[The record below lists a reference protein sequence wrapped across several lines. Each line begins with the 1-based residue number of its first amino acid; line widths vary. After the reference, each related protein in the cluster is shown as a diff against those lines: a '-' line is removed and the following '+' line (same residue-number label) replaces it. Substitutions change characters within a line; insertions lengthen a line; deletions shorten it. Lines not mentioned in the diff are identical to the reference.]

1 MPPSLPSSLKTQR
14 SAFSW
19 RYYAFFGAL
28 AMSLGTIAPKVDAA
42 EASPILTGDLN
53 PSLKTTISL
62 NAADASLSE
71 VLKVLADRSG
81 MNFVASEGVQKAR
94 ISIILNKT
102 PVAEAIDLIVRAAG
116 LGYEII
122 GNSVLIGDGAK
133 LKDEVGQSGY
143 VIALNYAD
151 ADEVVQMLGDLT
163 KSVKV
168 DRGGNRLVAYAS
180 PRVINEI
187 TRIVKAVDH
196 PHTQV
201 LLETR
206 ILEVAL
212 DDNNRYGIEW
222 GNLSPLSTG
231 LLFPEVPAVNGWQL
245 QGGKRLPISVPLALD
260 LLIQN
265 GDARVLMNSKL
276 TTTNNREASL
286 LIGQKIPYV
295 VQSFNSSASTTG
307 PNLQV
312 QKEEVG
318 VKMKMLP
325 HVNDDGEISLTLE
338 PEVSSIAGFKGPNS
352 DLPLVKVR
360 TTKTT
365 VRVSDGQTIFLA
377 GLISEEETSVES
389 RVPIL
394 GQLPVLGALFTH
406 KVKVKTKTNLII
418 EIKPK
423 IIRKSAELQFINET
437 PK

>member
-1 MPPSLPSSLKTQR
+1 MSSVFKSSMLALLWLVSCLPWSS
-14 SAFSW
+14 
-19 RYYAFFGAL
+19 
-28 AMSLGTIAPKVDAA
+28 AMAQET
-42 EASPILTGDLN
+42 SPILTGDLN
-53 PSLKTTISL
+53 PALKTAVSL
-62 NAADASLSE
+62 NAQDASLAE
-71 VLKVLADRSG
+71 VLKVMADRSG

-102 PVAEAIDLIVRAAG
+102 PVSEAIDLIVRAAG
-116 LGYEII
+116 LSYEVI

-143 VIALNYAD
+143 VIGLNYAN
-151 ADEVVQMLGDLT
+151 ADEVAVMLSDLT

-168 DRGGNRLVAYAS
+168 DRGGNRLIAYAS

-206 ILEVAL
+206 LLEVAI

-222 GNLSPLSTG
+222 GSISPLSTG
-231 LLFPEVPAVNGWQL
+231 LAFPEASAMHGWQL
-245 QGGKRLPISVPLALD
+245 TGGKRLPISVPIALD

-286 LIGQKIPYV
+286 LIGEKIPYV
-295 VQSFNSSASTTG
+295 VQSYNSAASTTG
-307 PNLQV
+307 ANLSV

-325 HVNDDGEISLTLE
+325 HVNDDGEITLTLE
-338 PEVSSIAGFKGPNS
+338 PEVSSISGFKGPNS

-377 GLISEEETSVES
+377 GLISEDESTTES

-406 KVKVKTKTNLII
+406 NIKQKRKTNLII

-423 IIRKSAELQFINET
+423 IIRKSAELQFIND
-437 PK
+437 PVK

>member
-1 MPPSLPSSLKTQR
+1 MLSRFPTTFLCL
-14 SAFSW
+14 
-19 RYYAFFGAL
+19 AL
-28 AMSLGTIAPKVDAA
+28 IALTASTTTAQTPTAA
-42 EASPILTGDLN
+42 ASEARILTGELN

-62 NAADASLSE
+62 NAQDANLTE
-71 VLKVLADRSG
+71 ILKVMAERSG
-81 MNFVASEGVQKAR
+81 MNFVASEGAQKAR

-102 PVAEAIDLIVRAAG
+102 PVAEAIDLIVRASG
-116 LGYEII
+116 LSYEII
-122 GNSVLIGDGAK
+122 GNSVLIGDGAR

-143 VIALNYAD
+143 VIGLNYAN
-151 ADEVVQMLGDLT
+151 AEEVAQMLGDLT

-168 DRGGNRLVAYAS
+168 DRGGNRLIAYAS

-187 TRIVKAVDH
+187 SRIVKAVDH

-206 ILEVAL
+206 LLEVSV
-212 DDNNRYGIEW
+212 DDNNQFGIEW
-222 GNLSPLSTG
+222 GNLSPISTG
-231 LLFPEVPAVNGWQL
+231 LSFPETPAIRGWQL
-245 QGGKRLPISVPLALD
+245 QGGRRLPISMPLALD

-286 LIGQKIPYV
+286 LIGEKIPYV
-295 VQSFNSSASTTG
+295 IQSFNSSASTTG
-307 PNLQV
+307 ANLQV

-325 HVNDDGEISLTLE
+325 HVNDDGEITLTLE
-338 PEVSSIAGFKGPNS
+338 PEVSSIASFKGPNA

-377 GLISEEETSVES
+377 GLLSEDETTVES
-389 RVPIL
+389 RIPIL
-394 GQLPVLGALFTH
+394 GQLPVLGVLFTH
-406 KVKVKTKTNLII
+406 KVKVKRKSNLII

-423 IIRKSAELQFINET
+423 IIRKSSELQFTNDAV
-437 PK
+437 K